1 MWAVVPESCRSAP
14 ASEGWTL
21 GSDECFQLLEQSVT
35 WRGKQRASKSW
46 QRAWKKDLWIQ
57 HLCGRIS
64 KVLTAQIGVEQWIS
78 SLRDTPASPS
88 ATPANEKAQ
97 TTLGTSGLTLRESS
111 GKPSQ
116 GLLFSKTCKD
126 TSPKG
131 SEKSSRRLPN
141 WGSMQSGVYTAQ
153 LKPAFPTA
161 GTGSSSWPTAVAGDS
176 KSCRA
181 AGYSTE
187 SGRHSGTTL
196 TDACRQWPTP
206 QTRDFPSPDLKGSGN
221 YERKVSKGYTIDLNS
236 RVVNWAT
243 PTAQL
248 YCDAESAESFQARA
262 ARWKAEKGYHNSV
275 PLTVQA
281 KNSGPLAPRTTGAM
295 FPSTSGLRLNPIFV
309 ESLMGFP
316 IGWTAFAPLATQ
328 SFPSKQN

>member
-1 MWAVVPESCRSAP
+1 VWAVVPESCRSAP

-78 SLRDTPASPS
+78 SLRDTPVSPS

-97 TTLGTSGLTLRESS
+97 TTQGTSGLTLRESS
-111 GKPSQ
+111 EKPSQ
-116 GLLFSKTCKD
+116 GLLFSKTSKD

-131 SEKSSRRLPN
+131 SKKSSRRLPN

-153 LKPAFPTA
+153 PKPAFPTA

-176 KSCRA
+176 KSCGA

-196 TDACRQWPTP
+196 TDACRH
-206 QTRDFPSPDLKGSGN
+206 
-221 YERKVSKGYTIDLNS
+221 
-236 RVVNWAT
+236 WAT

-248 YCDAESAESFQARA
+248 TNDAESAESFQARA

-281 KNSGPLAPRTTGAM
+281 KAWPTPTVRDHKDGTDPSLKVPTNGRLGLSAPRTTGAM
-295 FPSTSGLRLNPIFV
+295 FPNTSGLRLNPIFV

>member
-64 KVLTAQIGVEQWIS
+64 RPSTAQIGVEQWIS
-78 SLRDTPASPS
+78 SLRDTPVSRS
-88 ATPANEKAQ
+88 ATLVNERAQ
-97 TTLGTSGLTLRESS
+97 TTLDTSGLTLRESS

-116 GLLFSKTCKD
+116 GLLFLKTSKD
-126 TSPKG
+126 TSAKG
-131 SEKSSRRLPN
+131 CEKSWKKLPN

-153 LKPAFPTA
+153 PKPDFPTA
-161 GTGSSSWPTAVAGDS
+161 GTDSSSWPTATV
-176 KSCRA
+176 
-181 AGYSTE
+181 
-187 SGRHSGTTL
+187 
-196 TDACRQWPTP
+196 TDASGSGYAYSNGDHNKVVLKLPGAASNWPTP
-206 QTRDFPSPDLKGSGN
+206 QARDFRSPDLEGSGN
-221 YERKVSKGYTIDLNS
+221 YKRKVSKGYTIDLNS
-236 RVVNWAT
+236 RASSWPA
-243 PTAQL
+243 PTARDHKDGTDPSL
-248 YCDAESAESFQARA
+248 
-262 ARWKAEKGYHNSV
+262 KV
-275 PLTVQA
+275 PTNGRLGL
-281 KNSGPLAPRTTGAM
+281 SAPRTTGAM
-295 FPSTSGLRLNPIFV
+295 FPNTSGLRLNPMFV

-328 SFPSKQN
+328 SFPSKPN

>member
-1 MWAVVPESCRSAP
+1 MWAVVPEFCRSAP

-35 WRGKQRASKSW
+35 WRGKQRVSKSW

-78 SLRDTPASPS
+78 SLRDTPVSLS
-88 ATPANEKAQ
+88 ATPANERAQ

-116 GLLFSKTCKD
+116 GLLFSKTSKD

-131 SEKSSRRLPN
+131 SKKSSRRLPN

-153 LKPAFPTA
+153 PKPAFPTA
-161 GTGSSSWPTAVAGDS
+161 GTGPSSWPTAVAGDS
-176 KSCRA
+176 KSCGA

-196 TDACRQWPTP
+196 TDAMKAWPTP
-206 QTRDFPSPDLKGSGN
+206 TARDHKDGTDPSLK
-221 YERKVSKGYTIDLNS
+221 V
-236 RVVNWAT
+236 
-243 PTAQL
+243 PTNGRL
-248 YCDAESAESFQARA
+248 GLS
-262 ARWKAEKGYHNSV
+262 
-275 PLTVQA
+275 
-281 KNSGPLAPRTTGAM
+281 APRTTGATYRN
-295 FPSTSGLRLNPIFV
+295 TSGLRLNPLFV

>member
-111 GKPSQ
+111 EKPNQ

-153 LKPAFPTA
+153 PKPAFPTA
-161 GTGSSSWPTAVAGDS
+161 GTGSLS
-176 KSCRA
+176 
-181 AGYSTE
+181 
-187 SGRHSGTTL
+187 
-196 TDACRQWPTP
+196 WPTP
-206 QTRDFPSPDLKGSGN
+206 QARDYRSPDKKGSGN
-221 YERKVSKGYTIDLNS
+221 YERKVTKGFTIDLNS
-236 RVVNWAT
+236 RAVHWPT
-243 PTAQL
+243 PTARDYKDGTDPSL
-248 YCDAESAESFQARA
+248 
-262 ARWKAEKGYHNSV
+262 KV
-275 PLTVQA
+275 PTNGRLGL
-281 KNSGPLAPRTTGAM
+281 SAPRTTGAM

-316 IGWTAFAPLATQ
+316 IGWTALDSSETE
-328 SFPSKQN
+328 

>member
-64 KVLTAQIGVEQWIS
+64 RPSTAQRGVEQWIS
-78 SLRDTPASPS
+78 SLLDTPVSPLVL
-88 ATPANEKAQ
+88 AGGAGAQ
-97 TTLGTSGLTLRESS
+97 TTLDTSGLTLRESS

-116 GLLFSKTCKD
+116 GLLFSKTSKD
-126 TSPKG
+126 TSAKG
-131 SEKSSRRLPN
+131 CEKSWKKLPN

-153 LKPAFPTA
+153 PKPDFPTA
-161 GTGSSSWPTAVAGDS
+161 GTDSSSWPT
-176 KSCRA
+176 
-181 AGYSTE
+181 
-187 SGRHSGTTL
+187 
-196 TDACRQWPTP
+196 
-206 QTRDFPSPDLKGSGN
+206 
-221 YERKVSKGYTIDLNS
+221 
-236 RVVNWAT
+236 
-243 PTAQL
+243 PTARDHKDGTDPSL
-248 YCDAESAESFQARA
+248 
-262 ARWKAEKGYHNSV
+262 KV
-275 PLTVQA
+275 PTNGRLGL
-281 KNSGPLAPRTTGAM
+281 SAPRTTGAM
-295 FPSTSGLRLNPIFV
+295 FPNTSGLRLNPMFV

-328 SFPSKQN
+328 SFPSKPN